1 MRSIAVDIRRK
12 MWRVWGKRGMNM
24 EVLSLLPGLLVLCT
38 IGSLFFPKPM
48 AFWSKKES
56 SSRLGTAIIYL
67 FIFFITSTYV
77 YRDNIIHQDD
87 IAKEDIKNDAIENNS
102 YIYEIQ
108 QLKSNKLN
116 KFGKYTIEVFKNDPK
131 RMLINIRYDRKI
143 SIKDAMESSEE
154 FARITARLIAK
165 KDGEINKYIS
175 VFPGYMTQGE
185 TGKSILITYKGY
197 AEYSPYSDSI
207 SWINEQ

>member
-1 MRSIAVDIRRK
+1 
-12 MWRVWGKRGMNM
+12 MNM

-56 SSRLGTAIIYL
+56 PSRLGTAIIYL
-67 FIFFITSTYV
+67 FIFFIASTYV

-116 KFGKYTIEVFKNDPK
+116 KLGKYTIEVFKNDPK

-185 TGKSILITYKGY
+185 TGKSMLITYKGY

>member
-1 MRSIAVDIRRK
+1 

-56 SSRLGTAIIYL
+56 PSRLGTAIIYL
-67 FIFFITSTYV
+67 FIFFIASTYV

-87 IAKEDIKNDAIENNS
+87 ISKEDIKNDAIENNS

>member
-1 MRSIAVDIRRK
+1 
-12 MWRVWGKRGMNM
+12 MNM

-38 IGSLFFPKPM
+38 IGSLFFPKTM

-56 SSRLGTAIIYL
+56 PSRLGTAIIYL
-67 FIFFITSTYV
+67 FIFFIASTYV
-77 YRDNIIHQDD
+77 YRDNSIHQDD

>member
-1 MRSIAVDIRRK
+1 
-12 MWRVWGKRGMNM
+12 MNM

-38 IGSLFFPKPM
+38 IGSLFFPKTM

-56 SSRLGTAIIYL
+56 PSRLGTAIIYL
-67 FIFFITSTYV
+67 FIFFIASTYV
-77 YRDNIIHQDD
+77 YRDNSIHQDD

-116 KFGKYTIEVFKNDPK
+116 KFGKYNIEVLKNDPK
-131 RMLINIRYDRKI
+131 RILITIRYDRKI

-175 VFPGYMTQGE
+175 VFSGYMTQGE

>member
-1 MRSIAVDIRRK
+1 
-12 MWRVWGKRGMNM
+12 M
-24 EVLSLLPGLLVLCT
+24 EIVSLLPGILLLCL
-38 IGSLFFPKPM
+38 IMSIFLPKTM

-56 SSRLGTAIIYL
+56 PSRLGTAIIYL
-67 FIFFITSTYV
+67 FVFFIASTYV
-77 YRDNIIHQDD
+77 YRDNNIPKDD
-87 IAKEDIKNDAIENNS
+87 VVKEDIKNDTIENNS

-116 KFGKYTIEVFKNDPK
+116 RFGKYTVKIFYFDEK
-131 RMLINIRYDRKI
+131 RILINIIYNKQI
-143 SIKDAMESSEE
+143 SIKEAMESSEE
-154 FARITARLIAK
+154 FARIAARLIAK
-165 KDGEINKYIS
+165 KDGEISKYIS

-185 TGKSILITYKGY
+185 TGKSILITYKGH

>member
-1 MRSIAVDIRRK
+1 
-12 MWRVWGKRGMNM
+12 MNM

>member
-1 MRSIAVDIRRK
+1 

-38 IGSLFFPKPM
+38 IGSLFFPKTM

-56 SSRLGTAIIYL
+56 PSRLGTAIIYL
-67 FIFFITSTYV
+67 FIFFIASTYV

-102 YIYEIQ
+102 YIYEIK

>member
-1 MRSIAVDIRRK
+1 MRSIAVDMRRK

-56 SSRLGTAIIYL
+56 PSRLGTAIIYL
-67 FIFFITSTYV
+67 FIFFIASTYV

-87 IAKEDIKNDAIENNS
+87 ISKEDIKNDAIENNS

>member
-38 IGSLFFPKPM
+38 IGSLFFPKTM
-48 AFWSKKES
+48 SFWSKKES
-56 SSRLGTAIIYL
+56 PSRLGTAIIYL
-67 FIFFITSTYV
+67 FIFFIASTYV
-77 YRDNIIHQDD
+77 YRDNSIHQND
-87 IAKEDIKNDAIENNS
+87 IAKEDIKNDTIENNS

-108 QLKSNKLN
+108 QLTSNKLN
-116 KFGKYTIEVFKNDPK
+116 KFGKYNIEVFKNDPK
-131 RMLINIRYDRKI
+131 RILINIRYDRKI

>member
-1 MRSIAVDIRRK
+1 
-12 MWRVWGKRGMNM
+12 MNM

-56 SSRLGTAIIYL
+56 PSRLGTAIIYL
-67 FIFFITSTYV
+67 FIFFIASTYV

-87 IAKEDIKNDAIENNS
+87 ISKEDIKNDAIENNS

>member
-1 MRSIAVDIRRK
+1 
-12 MWRVWGKRGMNM
+12 MNM
-24 EVLSLLPGLLVLCT
+24 EVLSLLPGILVLCT
-38 IGSLFFPKPM
+38 IGSLFFPKTM

-56 SSRLGTAIIYL
+56 PSRLGTAIIYL
-67 FIFFITSTYV
+67 FIFFIASTYV
-77 YRDNIIHQDD
+77 YRDNSIHQDD

>member
-1 MRSIAVDIRRK
+1 MAVDIRRK

-24 EVLSLLPGLLVLCT
+24 EVLSLLPGLLVLCI
-38 IGSLFFPKPM
+38 IGSLFFPKTM

-56 SSRLGTAIIYL
+56 PSRLGTAIIYL
-67 FIFFITSTYV
+67 FIFFIASTYV
-77 YRDNIIHQDD
+77 YRDNSIHQDD

-116 KFGKYTIEVFKNDPK
+116 KFGKYNIEVLKNDPK
-131 RMLINIRYDRKI
+131 RILITIRYDRKI

>member
-1 MRSIAVDIRRK
+1 
-12 MWRVWGKRGMNM
+12 MNM

-38 IGSLFFPKPM
+38 IGSLFFPKTM

-56 SSRLGTAIIYL
+56 PSRLGTAIIYL
-67 FIFFITSTYV
+67 FIFFIASTYV

>member
-38 IGSLFFPKPM
+38 IGSLFFPKTM

-56 SSRLGTAIIYL
+56 PSRLGTAIIYL
-67 FIFFITSTYV
+67 FIFFIASTYV

-102 YIYEIQ
+102 YIYEIK

>member
-1 MRSIAVDIRRK
+1 
-12 MWRVWGKRGMNM
+12 MNM

-56 SSRLGTAIIYL
+56 PSRLGTAIIYL
-67 FIFFITSTYV
+67 FIFFIASTYV

>member
-1 MRSIAVDIRRK
+1 
-12 MWRVWGKRGMNM
+12 MNM

-38 IGSLFFPKPM
+38 IGSLFFPKTM
-48 AFWSKKES
+48 SFWSKKES
-56 SSRLGTAIIYL
+56 PSRLGTAIIYL
-67 FIFFITSTYV
+67 FIFFIASTYV
-77 YRDNIIHQDD
+77 YRDNSIHQND

-108 QLKSNKLN
+108 QLTSNKLN
-116 KFGKYTIEVFKNDPK
+116 KFGKYNIEVFKNDPK
-131 RMLINIRYDRKI
+131 RILINIRYDRKI

>member
-56 SSRLGTAIIYL
+56 PSRLGTAIIYL

>member
-1 MRSIAVDIRRK
+1 MAVDIRRK
-12 MWRVWGKRGMNM
+12 MWKVWGKRGMNM

-38 IGSLFFPKPM
+38 IGSLFFPKTM

-56 SSRLGTAIIYL
+56 PSRLGTAIIYL
-67 FIFFITSTYV
+67 FIFFIASTYV
-77 YRDNIIHQDD
+77 YRDNSIHQDD
-87 IAKEDIKNDAIENNS
+87 IAKEDIENDAIENNS

-116 KFGKYTIEVFKNDPK
+116 KFGKYNIEVLKNDPK
-131 RMLINIRYDRKI
+131 RILITIRYDRKI

>member
-1 MRSIAVDIRRK
+1 
-12 MWRVWGKRGMNM
+12 MNM

-38 IGSLFFPKPM
+38 IGSLFFPKTM

-56 SSRLGTAIIYL
+56 PSRLGTAIIYL
-67 FIFFITSTYV
+67 FIFFIASTYV
-77 YRDNIIHQDD
+77 YRDNSIHQDD

-116 KFGKYTIEVFKNDPK
+116 KFGKYNIEVLKNDPK
-131 RMLINIRYDRKI
+131 RILITIRYDRKI

>member
-1 MRSIAVDIRRK
+1 
-12 MWRVWGKRGMNM
+12 MNM

-38 IGSLFFPKPM
+38 IGSLFFPKIM

-56 SSRLGTAIIYL
+56 PSRLGTAIIYL
-67 FIFFITSTYV
+67 FIFFIASTYV
-77 YRDNIIHQDD
+77 YRDNSIHQDE

-116 KFGKYTIEVFKNDPK
+116 KFGKYNIEVFKNDPK
-131 RMLINIRYDRKI
+131 RMLITIRYDRKI

>member
-1 MRSIAVDIRRK
+1 
-12 MWRVWGKRGMNM
+12 MNM

-56 SSRLGTAIIYL
+56 PSRLGTAIIYL

>member
-1 MRSIAVDIRRK
+1 

-38 IGSLFFPKPM
+38 IGSLFFPKTM

-56 SSRLGTAIIYL
+56 PSRLGTAIIYL
-67 FIFFITSTYV
+67 FIFFIASTYV
-77 YRDNIIHQDD
+77 YRDNSIHQDD

-116 KFGKYTIEVFKNDPK
+116 KFGKYNIEVFKNDPK
-131 RMLINIRYDRKI
+131 RMLITIRYDRKI

>member
-1 MRSIAVDIRRK
+1 
-12 MWRVWGKRGMNM
+12 MNM

-38 IGSLFFPKPM
+38 IGSLFFPKTM

-56 SSRLGTAIIYL
+56 PSRLGTAIIYL
-67 FIFFITSTYV
+67 FIFFIASTYV
-77 YRDNIIHQDD
+77 YRDNSIHQDD

-116 KFGKYTIEVFKNDPK
+116 KFGKYNIEVFKNDPK
-131 RMLINIRYDRKI
+131 RMLITIRYDRKI

>member
-1 MRSIAVDIRRK
+1 
-12 MWRVWGKRGMNM
+12 MNM
-24 EVLSLLPGLLVLCT
+24 EVLSLLPGILVLCT
-38 IGSLFFPKPM
+38 IGSLFFPKTM

-56 SSRLGTAIIYL
+56 PSRLGTAIIYL
-67 FIFFITSTYV
+67 FIFFIASTYV
-77 YRDNIIHQDD
+77 YRDNSIHQDD

-116 KFGKYTIEVFKNDPK
+116 KFGKYNIEVLKNDPK
-131 RMLINIRYDRKI
+131 RILITIRYDRKI

>member
-38 IGSLFFPKPM
+38 IGSLFFPKTM

-56 SSRLGTAIIYL
+56 PSRLGTAIIYL
-67 FIFFITSTYV
+67 FIFFIASTYV

>member
-1 MRSIAVDIRRK
+1 

-38 IGSLFFPKPM
+38 IGSLFFPKTM

-56 SSRLGTAIIYL
+56 PSRLGTAIIYL
-67 FIFFITSTYV
+67 FIFFIASTYV

>member
-1 MRSIAVDIRRK
+1 

-38 IGSLFFPKPM
+38 IGSLFFPKTM

-56 SSRLGTAIIYL
+56 PSRLGTAIIYL
-67 FIFFITSTYV
+67 FIFFIASTYV
-77 YRDNIIHQDD
+77 YRDNSIHQDD

-116 KFGKYTIEVFKNDPK
+116 KFGKYNIEVFKNDPK

>member
-1 MRSIAVDIRRK
+1 MRSIAVDMRRK

-38 IGSLFFPKPM
+38 IGSLFFPKTM
-48 AFWSKKES
+48 AYWSKKES
-56 SSRLGTAIIYL
+56 PSRLGTAIIYL
-67 FIFFITSTYV
+67 FIFFIASTYV
-77 YRDNIIHQDD
+77 YRDNSIHQDE

-116 KFGKYTIEVFKNDPK
+116 KFGKYNIEVFKNDPK
-131 RMLINIRYDRKI
+131 RMLITIRYDRKI

>member
-1 MRSIAVDIRRK
+1 MRSIAVDIRRE

-38 IGSLFFPKPM
+38 IGSLFFPKTM

-56 SSRLGTAIIYL
+56 PSRLGTAIIYL
-67 FIFFITSTYV
+67 FIFFIASTYV

>member
-1 MRSIAVDIRRK
+1 
-12 MWRVWGKRGMNM
+12 M

-38 IGSLFFPKPM
+38 IGSLFFPKTM

-56 SSRLGTAIIYL
+56 PSRLGTAIIYL
-67 FIFFITSTYV
+67 FIFFIASTYV
-77 YRDNIIHQDD
+77 YRDNSIHQDE

-116 KFGKYTIEVFKNDPK
+116 KFGKYNIEVFKNDPK
-131 RMLINIRYDRKI
+131 RMLITIRYDRKI

>member
-1 MRSIAVDIRRK
+1 MRRK

-56 SSRLGTAIIYL
+56 PSRLGTAIIYL
-67 FIFFITSTYV
+67 FIFFIASTYV

-87 IAKEDIKNDAIENNS
+87 ISKEDIKNDAIENNS

>member
-1 MRSIAVDIRRK
+1 
-12 MWRVWGKRGMNM
+12 MNM

-38 IGSLFFPKPM
+38 IGSLFFPKTM

-56 SSRLGTAIIYL
+56 PSRLGTAIIYL
-67 FIFFITSTYV
+67 FIFFIASTYV

-185 TGKSILITYKGY
+185 TGKSIFITYKGY

>member
-1 MRSIAVDIRRK
+1 MRRK

-38 IGSLFFPKPM
+38 IGSLFFPKTM

-56 SSRLGTAIIYL
+56 PSRLGTAIIYL
-67 FIFFITSTYV
+67 FIFFIASTYV
-77 YRDNIIHQDD
+77 YRDNSIHQDD

-116 KFGKYTIEVFKNDPK
+116 KFGKYNIEVFKNDPK

>member
-38 IGSLFFPKPM
+38 IGSLFFPKTM

-56 SSRLGTAIIYL
+56 PSRLGTAIIYL
-67 FIFFITSTYV
+67 FIFFIASTYV

-185 TGKSILITYKGY
+185 TGKSILITYRGY

>member
-1 MRSIAVDIRRK
+1 
-12 MWRVWGKRGMNM
+12 MNM

-56 SSRLGTAIIYL
+56 PSRLGTAKIYL
-67 FIFFITSTYV
+67 FIFFIASTYV

>member
-1 MRSIAVDIRRK
+1 
-12 MWRVWGKRGMNM
+12 MNM

-38 IGSLFFPKPM
+38 IGSLFFPKTM
-48 AFWSKKES
+48 SFWSKKES
-56 SSRLGTAIIYL
+56 PSRLGTAIIYL
-67 FIFFITSTYV
+67 FIFFIASTYV
-77 YRDNIIHQDD
+77 YRDNSIHQND
-87 IAKEDIKNDAIENNS
+87 IAKEDIKNDTIENNS

-108 QLKSNKLN
+108 QLTSNKLN
-116 KFGKYTIEVFKNDPK
+116 KFGKYNIEVFKNDPK
-131 RMLINIRYDRKI
+131 RILINIRYDRKI

>member
-1 MRSIAVDIRRK
+1 

-56 SSRLGTAIIYL
+56 PSRLGTAIIYL
-67 FIFFITSTYV
+67 FIFFIASTYV

>member
-38 IGSLFFPKPM
+38 IGSLFFPKTM

-56 SSRLGTAIIYL
+56 PSRLGTAIIYL
-67 FIFFITSTYV
+67 FIFFIASTYV

-185 TGKSILITYKGY
+185 TGKSIFITYKGY

>member
-1 MRSIAVDIRRK
+1 
-12 MWRVWGKRGMNM
+12 MNM

-38 IGSLFFPKPM
+38 IGSLFFPKTM

-56 SSRLGTAIIYL
+56 PSRLGTAIIYL
-67 FIFFITSTYV
+67 FIFFIASTYV

-87 IAKEDIKNDAIENNS
+87 IAKEDIKNDTIENDS

-185 TGKSILITYKGY
+185 TGKSIFITYKGY